1 MPDLWRN
8 VDAGIP
14 GGAWDVVFRGIFGR
28 RSRDGKLMTSLVEDL
43 HLEDLHLDA
52 AEPSAEEDL
61 WRREF
66 EYAGYGAV
74 KRIVSG
80 TNGWDEARREC
91 AFRWLRDKEGEVAHR
106 EKQMQL
112 DAARL
117 ESDIDQLRQDLA
129 RLQEDAARLLRDNAQ
144 IQRDTRQM
152 LWGSVAAIVIAGLG
166 VCVSM
171 GLFGDVRRDR
181 TAMDLLPSASTF
193 FAGAATAD
201 ANKLEHHDQIQPP
214 FKRGGRRRGDRT
226 SVP

>member
-1 MPDLWRN
+1 
-8 VDAGIP
+8 
-14 GGAWDVVFRGIFGR
+14 
-28 RSRDGKLMTSLVEDL
+28 MTSLVEDL
-43 HLEDLHLDA
+43 HLEDFHSDA
-52 AEPSAEEDL
+52 GEPSAEEDF

-66 EYAGYGAV
+66 EYAGYGAI
-74 KRIVSG
+74 KRTVSG
-80 TNGWDEARREC
+80 TNGWDEARREF

-129 RLQEDAARLLRDNAQ
+129 RLLQDNAQ
-144 IQRDTRQM
+144 MQRDTRQM
-152 LWGSVAAIVIAGLG
+152 LWGSVAAIVIAGLAL
-166 VCVSM
+166 CVSI
-171 GLFGDVRRDR
+171 GLLGEVRRDR

-201 ANKLEHHDQIQPP
+201 ASKLEHLDQVQPP
-214 FKRGGRRRGDRT
+214 FKRVGRRRGDRN

>member
-1 MPDLWRN
+1 MSTPEYP
-8 VDAGIP
+8 A
-14 GGAWDVVFRGIFGR
+14 ARGR
-28 RSRDGKLMTSLVEDL
+28 CVSRDLRPPEQGRQLMTSLVEDL
-43 HLEDLHLDA
+43 HLKDLHLEDLHSDA
-52 AEPSAEEDL
+52 GQPSAEEDF

-80 TNGWDEARREC
+80 TNGWDEARREF

-144 IQRDTRQM
+144 MQRDTRQM
-152 LWGSVAAIVIAGLG
+152 LWGSAAAIVIAGLG
-166 VCVSM
+166 LCVSM
-171 GLFGDVRRDR
+171 GLFGEVRRDW
-181 TAMDLLPSASTF
+181 TAMDLLPSASAF

-201 ANKLEHHDQIQPP
+201 ANKHDQVQPP
-214 FKRGGRRRGDRT
+214 FKRVGRRRGDRN